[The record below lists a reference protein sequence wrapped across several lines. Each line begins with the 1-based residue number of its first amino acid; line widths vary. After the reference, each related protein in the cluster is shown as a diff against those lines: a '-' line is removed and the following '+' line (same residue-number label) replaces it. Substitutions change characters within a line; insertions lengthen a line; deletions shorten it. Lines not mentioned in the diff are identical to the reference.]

1 MGFLISIPHG
11 NEAKNIGNKREVH
24 STHIKLMEL
33 RQADDGGRIHSSGFL
48 NGRTRRSASVFV
60 GREGREIERRTK
72 LARNAGKAQLQEM
85 K

>member
-1 MGFLISIPHG
+1 MGFFVSVPHG

-33 RQADDGGRIHSSGFL
+33 RQADDGGRVHSSGFL
-48 NGRTRRSASVFV
+48 DGCTRRSVSFCV
-60 GREGREIERRTK
+60 GRERERRTK
-72 LARNAGKAQLQEM
+72 LPRNAGKAQLQEM